1 MVGSSISEKLLRNQ
15 KNYDVISSTRED
27 TDLFNLKKTVKTIED
42 IKPNTIINAAAK
54 VGGIYANDTKR
65 TEFIIENLKI
75 NMNILE
81 ACIPFPEIKI
91 INLGSSC
98 IYPLNAKNPISEESF
113 MGGKL
118 ENTNSPYAMA
128 KLSAIE
134 IGRAL
139 SKQYGH
145 KVINLM
151 PTNLYGPNDNFS
163 KSESHVI
170 PGMISRMHEA
180 MINEE
185 KNFEIWGTGKPKR
198 EFLYVEDL
206 SDAIKFIIE
215 NNIEDDL
222 INIGSGEEINIYELA
237 NLVKKTLHYDVE
249 FIFDDS
255 KPDGNPRKF
264 LDSSLINS
272 YGWKAKTN
280 LESGLQYT
288 YKWFLDNVV

>member
-1 MVGSSISEKLLRNQ
+1 MPQL
-15 KNYDVISSTRED
+15 
-27 TDLFNLKKTVKTIED
+27 
-42 IKPNTIINAAAK
+42 K

-98 IYPLNAKNPISEESF
+98 IYPLDASNPISEDSLW
-113 MGGKL
+113 GKL

-134 IGRAL
+134 IGRAWV

-170 PGMISRMHEA
+170 PGMISRMYEA
-180 MINEE
+180 MINKE

-206 SDAIKFIIE
+206 ADAIEFVIE
-215 NNIEDDL
+215 NNLEDDL
-222 INIGSGEEINIYELA
+222 I
-237 NLVKKTLHYDVE
+237 KH
-249 FIFDDS
+249 
-255 KPDGNPRKF
+255 
-264 LDSSLINS
+264 
-272 YGWKAKTN
+272 WKWEK
-280 LESGLQYT
+280 
-288 YKWFLDNVV
+288 

>member
-1 MVGSSISEKLLRNQ
+1 M
-15 KNYDVISSTRED
+15 ST
-27 TDLFNLKKTVKTIED
+27 
-42 IKPNTIINAAAK
+42 KPNIIINAAAK

-98 IYPLNAKNPISEESF
+98 IYPLDASNPISEDSF
-113 MGGKL
+113 MGKL

-163 KSESHVI
+163 NQV
-170 PGMISRMHEA
+170 
-180 MINEE
+180 
-185 KNFEIWGTGKPKR
+185 
-198 EFLYVEDL
+198 
-206 SDAIKFIIE
+206 
-215 NNIEDDL
+215 
-222 INIGSGEEINIYELA
+222 
-237 NLVKKTLHYDVE
+237 
-249 FIFDDS
+249 
-255 KPDGNPRKF
+255 
-264 LDSSLINS
+264 
-272 YGWKAKTN
+272 
-280 LESGLQYT
+280 
-288 YKWFLDNVV
+288 